1 MDAARAKVFFDI
13 LESAS
18 DANTNW
24 QIWWT
29 IANRARPQ
37 FVPHMNQAPEFFV
50 ATERAHFN
58 GIFVNLA
65 HLFDKRRDV
74 SSIEKYLK
82 MAAGLFRPQEAKTI
96 LQRLA
101 KFDTVREGVLEV
113 RNQVIAHKNTGLT
126 ERQVFQNAKLKPR
139 QIGEL
144 IDETTDIVN
153 YFAERENCSNRV
165 YPSKPLIEATLHVI
179 RAAGKADA

>member
-1 MDAARAKVFFDI
+1 MNAARSKVFFDI

-29 IANRARPQ
+29 IANRARPHL
-37 FVPHMNQAPEFFV
+37 VPHMNHAPEFFV

-58 GIFVNLA
+58 GIFINLA
-65 HLFDKRRDV
+65 HLFDKRKDV

-82 MAAGLFRPQEAKTI
+82 IGAALFRPQEAKAI

-101 KFDTVREGVLEV
+101 KFDAVRDGVLEV

-126 ERQVFQNAKLKPR
+126 ERQVFQRAKLKPR

-144 IDETTDIVN
+144 IEATTDIVN
-153 YFAERENCSNRV
+153 FFAERENCSNRV
-165 YPSKPLIEATLHVI
+165 YPSEPLIQAALHVI